1 MRARAAAPSADD
13 TTGGNVA
20 TSERA
25 GQQSYD
31 AHDAEPLINREFLA
45 AIDVHLSRFFE
56 RLGFDDWL
64 DDYLADRELRVGADG
79 SGAGASRAHRLRL
92 FGCYLTYYGIPRPH
106 EARQAL
112 GGARGSWTL
121 QAFLS
126 VHQTLPL
133 ISTDG
138 LLHIARVM
146 ERSA

>member
-13 TTGGNVA
+13 TTTGGNVA

-64 DDYLADRELRVGADG
+64 DDYLAAAPPARSDGVGSTVLR
-79 SGAGASRAHRLRL
+79 SSLTRARAALRR
-92 FGCYLTYYGIPRPH
+92 GRVPR
-106 EARQAL
+106 
-112 GGARGSWTL
+112 T
-121 QAFLS
+121 
-126 VHQTLPL
+126 PL
-133 ISTDG
+133 
-138 LLHIARVM
+138 
-146 ERSA
+146 